1 MNVKITVTA
10 DDSNVYEGEVD
21 LVPVGAAR
29 IPRRS
34 AKAAAQTVPKVA
46 SPNLDF
52 TVNARAFV
60 KAHARGLSGLKKFV
74 LLLSYLA
81 KGKVGEEVELKSIQK
96 HWNKMTA
103 PTLLGCK
110 FNTFYSNTA
119 KDNGWV
125 NTRKTGVYVLAS
137 SWKKVLEN

>member
-1 MNVKITVTA
+1 MNVKITIAA
-10 DDSNVYEGEVD
+10 DDGSVYEGEVD
-21 LVPVGAAR
+21 LAPVGAAR
-29 IPRRS
+29 IPRGS
-34 AKAAAQTVPKVA
+34 AKAAAQMGPKVGP
-46 SPNLDF
+46 PNLDF

-60 KAHARGLSGLKKFV
+60 KAHARGLSGQKKFV

-81 KGKVGEEVELKSIQK
+81 KGKVGEEVELKNIQK
-96 HWNKMTA
+96 HWNRMTA

-125 NTRKTGVYVLAS
+125 NTRKAGVYVLAS
-137 SWKKVLEN
+137 SWKKVLDD